1 MCIIVN
7 IHLENVKVVKNIFSS
22 KLYQTNTTLS
32 EPFEN
37 LMAKLIPL
45 SHQYMTADLPGWVL
59 QIKHFLVL
67 ISAMRLG
74 TGYSNTLSL
83 DWYWHLN

>member
-1 MCIIVN
+1 M
-7 IHLENVKVVKNIFSS
+7 
-22 KLYQTNTTLS
+22 S

-74 TGYSNTLSL
+74 TGIATPSPWIGIGTSIKSCGLS
-83 DWYWHLN
+83 